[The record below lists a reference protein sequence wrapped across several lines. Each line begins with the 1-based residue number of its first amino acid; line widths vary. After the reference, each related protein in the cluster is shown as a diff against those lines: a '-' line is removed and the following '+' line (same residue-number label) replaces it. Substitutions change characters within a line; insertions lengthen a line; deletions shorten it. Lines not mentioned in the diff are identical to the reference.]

1 MITATTPLQ
10 TAGTVDMRAAHGKAV
25 GQRLLKE
32 LTAEQS
38 GGGSAAGKESAA
50 AKSQTDSTASI
61 ASALYSALNGD
72 RSGSNPS
79 DQTTA
84 GGAGTVDQSQLREK
98 FDSFVGESFYGQML
112 QAMHKTVGKP
122 AYFSGGRAEEMFQG
136 QLDQVLSEKMTKANG
151 GSLSA
156 SMFDLFN
163 LQTTGG
169 RK

>member
-1 MITATTPLQ
+1 M
-10 TAGTVDMRAAHGKAV
+10 
-25 GQRLLKE
+25 
-32 LTAEQS
+32 
-38 GGGSAAGKESAA
+38 
-50 AKSQTDSTASI
+50 
-61 ASALYSALNGD
+61 
-72 RSGSNPS
+72 
-79 DQTTA
+79 
-84 GGAGTVDQSQLREK
+84 REK

-122 AYFSGGRAEEMFQG
+122 AYFHGGRAEEMFQG

-151 GSLSA
+151 GSLSD